1 MRKLILLVLISAML
15 FGGLSVLLD
24 ELLIASRIRLQ
35 FVVAG
40 GVLAFA
46 GGYLLW
52 TDFIAPRLRIKTW
65 ED

>member
-1 MRKLILLVLISAML
+1 LLVLASAIL
-15 FGGLSVLLD
+15 LGGLLLFLD
-24 ELLIASRIRLQ
+24 ELLLASVISFR
-35 FVVAG
+35 FVAAG

-52 TDFIAPRLRIKTW
+52 TDFIAPRLGIKTW